1 MGRGDTM
8 INTNKTFAG
17 KSIAYEILED
27 GYMIYLD
34 NKPWISQQ
42 GIYAKP
48 MDKSKS
54 YEENCLA
61 QIEELTRE
69 PEPQEQLYTLDQA
82 ANLLA
87 QEVSN
92 E

>member
-1 MGRGDTM
+1 MERGDTM
-8 INTNKTFAG
+8 INTDKTFDG

-34 NKPWISQQ
+34 GKPWILQQ
-42 GIYAKP
+42 GIYANP
-48 MDKSKS
+48 MDKTKT

-69 PEPQEQLYTLDQA
+69 PEPQEQLYTLDEA
-82 ANLLA
+82 AELLTS
-87 QEVSN
+87 EVN
-92 E
+92 A